1 MSNYQAIIAKVDA
14 VAPIPGA
21 DKIQIAKVLGET
33 VVVSIDTP
41 VGYVGVFFCPGT
53 KLEESYCHNNNLYR
67 HALKNIDPNKTG
79 FFEDAGRVRAQPFL
93 KIKSEGYFATLES
106 LAYTGIDISSL
117 KVGDKFEELN
127 GVKICTKYISE
138 ATAAKIKEQKNKP
151 PKVSLT
157 PYFKEHVDTE
167 QFKYDV
173 HKINKGDL
181 ISIQSKRHGTSQR
194 VGYTKTIKT
203 LKGWRKWVN
212 KLVPVFKTEG
222 YEYVVGTRRV
232 VLGGPDKVG
241 FHGSEAYRFEIL
253 EQLKPYLTKGM
264 EIYLEVVGW
273 ANGKTIMPKHNIS
286 KLKDKAYTA
295 KYGDEIV
302 YKYGCLEGQY
312 KFHIYRITLTTD
324 DGNAIDFTQPQLVAW
339 CKDRGLDVAP
349 DVIDPFIYD
358 GDEGKLRYLVE
369 VLTERPE
376 VLTEDYHDPSH
387 ISEGVIVRVDRFTQT
402 PLFLKSKSYAFR
414 VLEGLAEVEDPE
426 DAA

>member
-14 VAPIPGA
+14 VAPIAGA

-33 VVVSIDTP
+33 VVVSKDTP
-41 VGYVGVFFCPGT
+41 VGYVGVFFAPGT

-67 HALKNIDPNKTG
+67 HSSKNLDNTKTG

-106 LAYTGIDISSL
+106 LSYTGIDISTL
-117 KVGDKFEELN
+117 RVGDKFEEIN
-127 GVKICTKYISE
+127 GVKVCSKYLSE
-138 ATAAKIKEQKNKP
+138 ASLKKIKEQKSKP
-151 PKVSLT
+151 AKAKLA
-157 PYFKEHVDTE
+157 PYFKEHVDTA
-167 QFKYDV
+167 QFKYDI
-173 HKINKGDL
+173 HKIEKGNL

-194 VGYTKTIKT
+194 VGYTKV
-203 LKGWRKWVN
+203 LKQITGWRKWVN
-212 KLVPVFKTEG
+212 KLAPVFPTES

-232 VLGGPDKVG
+232 LLGSSDAVG
-241 FHGSEAYRFEIL
+241 FHGSEQYRYDIL

-273 ANGKTIMPKHNIS
+273 ANEKTIMPKHNIS

-302 YKYGCLEGQY
+302 YKYGATEGTT

-324 DGNAIDFTQPQLVAW
+324 DGNAVDLTQPQLVAW
-339 CKDRGLDVAP
+339 CKDRGLDPAY
-349 DVIDPFIYD
+349 DVVEPFLYD
-358 GDEGKLRYLVE
+358 GDEEKLRALVDQ
-369 VLTERPE
+369 LTERPE
-376 VLTEDYHDPSH
+376 VLTEDYHDASH
-387 ISEGVIVRVDRFTQT
+387 ISEGVIIRVDRFTQT

-414 VLEGLAEVEDPE
+414 VLEGLTEAEDPE
-426 DAA
+426 DAN